1 MTLYEIDERISALMD
16 PETGEIADYE
26 AFEQLQMDRDAK
38 LENIGLWIKD
48 LKAEAAAIKAEIA
61 SQQERAKA
69 AERKAERLEGYLE
82 AVLAGNK
89 FSTPRVSVSWRTSK
103 AVVFEDGDEAAFCA
117 AHPEYTVTK
126 TEVKPDK
133 KAITADLKAGAEIPG
148 AYLEER
154 LNMSIK

>member
-1 MTLYEIDERISALMD
+1 MTLYEIDERISALVD

-103 AVVFEDGDEAAFCA
+103 AVVFEEDEAAFCA

-126 TEVKPDK
+126 TEIKPDK